1 MKYVVISNPKRLEEI
16 KSKISKKGGGNFHVI
31 SDFDRTLTKSFING
45 NKFTSIISLLR
56 EGNAI
61 SSYYEKKSHE
71 LFNKYHPIEVDLK
84 FPLKEKKKEMH
95 EWWTTHFELLIK
107 SGLNKKDLERVV
119 ESNKIQFREG
129 CLEFFDFLHSKS
141 IPLIIF
147 SSSGLGDAIP
157 MILKKNRRL
166 YENIHIITNF
176 FEWNK
181 KGNAIKVKEPIIHVM
196 NKDETSVKNYP
207 FFDEIKNRKNVL
219 LLGDSLG
226 DIGMINGFD
235 YANLIKIG
243 FLNEKIDEHLEI
255 YKKNFDVIITDD
267 NSMNY
272 VNKLLKEII
281 N

>member
-157 MILKKNRRL
+157 MILKKNR
-166 YENIHIITNF
+166 
-176 FEWNK
+176 
-181 KGNAIKVKEPIIHVM
+181 
-196 NKDETSVKNYP
+196 
-207 FFDEIKNRKNVL
+207 KNVL